1 MTNSAPFRICVA
13 YEDFGSGLRA
23 KAASQR
29 LTAGLKPQFAVVS
42 DIWKFEMLRRPQ
54 LRDLAAAAATRAN
67 LVIISANRAGGLPTH
82 VKTWLKAWLPREQ
95 PSPPTLIA
103 FLGLKGNGR
112 VTSSPLADYLRQ
124 RTAEKQVDL
133 ACHTGEALR
142 LGNEPATVTAEHRPV
157 GRPALFANA
166 VR

>member
-1 MTNSAPFRICVA
+1 MTNSSAFRICVA
-13 YEDFGSGLRA
+13 YEDFEAGLRA

-42 DIWKFEMLRRPQ
+42 DIWKFEMLRQPH

-67 LVIISANRAGGLPTH
+67 VVIISVNRAGGLPTH

-112 VTSSPLADYLRQ
+112 VSTAALSECLRHRPAVERADLGCPPDESSPVRAAAAVLA
-124 RTAEKQVDL
+124 AE
-133 ACHTGEALR
+133 
-142 LGNEPATVTAEHRPV
+142 P
-157 GRPALFANA
+157 RPAGAA
-166 VR
+166 VELTDARR